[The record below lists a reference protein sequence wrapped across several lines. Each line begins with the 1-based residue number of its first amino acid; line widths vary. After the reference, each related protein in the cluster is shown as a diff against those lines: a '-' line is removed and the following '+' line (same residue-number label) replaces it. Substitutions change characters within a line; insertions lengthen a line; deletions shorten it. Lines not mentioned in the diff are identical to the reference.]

1 MKRSSCGAAWAALA
15 FLTALMV
22 VGHVAVAQQEQE
34 DDALLTLAK
43 ETWTG
48 DLDGIVERGFLR
60 VATAYDPILFL
71 YDGIEQRGAVHDI
84 ARKLERHF
92 SRAYAPRGRRIDM
105 VIKPMARDRIV
116 PSVAEG
122 LADIAIAD
130 LTVTPE
136 RQETVAFS
144 EPTDTNISELVV
156 TGPAA
161 PDVTSFDDLAR
172 VGLFLRRSSSY
183 FEHVQALNAKR
194 AAQGLAPIPVQAAD
208 ERLEDY
214 DLLELVQAGTIPAVV
229 VDSLTA
235 GLWAQV
241 FDKIKVHE
249 DLTVASGQQI
259 AWALRQ
265 DSPKLKKAVDE
276 FVKTVREGSRFGNI
290 LAKRYL
296 KSPRWVENVM
306 AREARSRYEKV
317 FDIIKTFSG
326 QYDFDWLIITAQ
338 GYQESRL
345 DQKRRSASG
354 AVGIMQILPATAA
367 GPNVRIPD
375 IYNAKNNVHA
385 GVKYMDFLRKQYF
398 SDPAIDP
405 VDQVLLSFGAY
416 NAGPGN
422 IHRARRRAVKMGL
435 DPNKW
440 FDNVEIAAGRV
451 ISRQPV
457 DYVRNIYKYY
467 VAYQYMENLKAQR
480 KEALEAV
487 EQ

>member
-1 MKRSSCGAAWAALA
+1 MKRLVQGMLCAALA
-15 FLTALMV
+15 FLAALPLANN
-22 VGHVAVAQQEQE
+22 GVAQQDEGE
-34 DDALLTLAK
+34 SALMDLAN

-60 VATAYDPILFL
+60 VATAYDPILFF

-84 ARKLERHF
+84 AHKLERHF
-92 SRAYAPRGRRIDM
+92 TRAYAHRGRRIDVVVM
-105 VIKPMARDRIV
+105 PMARDRII
-116 PSVAEG
+116 PSLADG
-122 LADIAIAD
+122 RADIAIAD

-136 RQETVAFS
+136 RQRTVAFS
-144 EPTDTNISELVV
+144 APTDTDISELVV

-161 PDVTSFDDLAR
+161 PNVTSFDALAE
-172 VGLFLRRSSSY
+172 VGVFVRRSSSY
-183 FEHVQALNAKR
+183 FEHLQALNAARKEK
-194 AAQGLAPIPVQAAD
+194 GLTPIPIQAAD
-208 ERLEDY
+208 ERLEDN
-214 DLLELVQAGTIPAVV
+214 DLLELVQAGTIPAVI

-235 GLWAQV
+235 GLWAKV
-241 FDKIKVHE
+241 FDKITVHE
-249 DLTVASGQQI
+249 DLAVDSGQEI
-259 AWALRQ
+259 AWALRK
-265 DSPKLKKAVDE
+265 DAPKLKEAVDGFIKE
-276 FVKTVREGSRFGNI
+276 VREGSRFGNI

-296 KSPRWVENVM
+296 KNPRWVENVM
-306 AREARSRYEKV
+306 AREARDRYGKV
-317 FDIIKTFSG
+317 FDIIKTFAG

-375 IYNAKNNVHA
+375 IYTAKNNVHA

-398 SDPAIDP
+398 SDPEIDP

-422 IHRARRRAVKMGL
+422 IHRARKRAVRMGL

-440 FDNVEIAAGRV
+440 FNNVEIAAGRV

-467 VAYQYMENLKAQR
+467 VAYQYMENLKAAR
-480 KEALEAV
+480 DKALEAV
-487 EQ
+487 DQ

>member
-1 MKRSSCGAAWAALA
+1 MKLLSKGAIGAALVSFAAL
-15 FLTALMV
+15 V
-22 VGHVAVAQQEQE
+22 VGGNAAVAQQDQE
-34 DDALLTLAK
+34 DSALLELAK

-60 VATAYDPILFL
+60 IATAYDPILFF

-84 ARKLERHF
+84 AHKLERHF
-92 SRAYAPRGRRIDM
+92 NRAYVPRGRRIDV
-105 VIKPMARDRIV
+105 VIKPMARDRIL

-122 LADIAIAD
+122 LADLAIAG
-130 LTVTPE
+130 LTITPE
-136 RQETVAFS
+136 RQKIVAFS
-144 EPTDTNISELVV
+144 EPTETNVSELVV

-161 PDVTSFDDLAR
+161 PNVASFDDLAQ

-183 FEHVQALNAKR
+183 FEHVQALNATR
-194 AAQGLAPIPVQAAD
+194 AAQGLAPIPVTAAD
-208 ERLEDY
+208 ERLENY

-229 VDSLTA
+229 VDSVTA

-241 FDKIKVHE
+241 FNKIKVHE
-249 DLTVASGQQI
+249 DLAVDSGQEF

-265 DSPKLKKAVDE
+265 DSPKLKEAVDD
-276 FVKTVREGSRFGNI
+276 FVKKVREGSRFGNI

-296 KSPRWVENVM
+296 KNPRWVRNVM
-306 AREARSRYEKV
+306 AREERDRYAKT
-317 FDIIKTFSG
+317 FDIIKTFSD

-385 GVKYMDFLRKQYF
+385 GVKYMHFLRKQYF

-422 IHRARRRAVKMGL
+422 IHKARRRAVRMGL

>member
-1 MKRSSCGAAWAALA
+1 MKLLSRGALRAALVT
-15 FLTALMV
+15 LSALV
-22 VGHVAVAQQEQE
+22 IGGNAAVAQQDQ
-34 DDALLTLAK
+34 DDSALLELAN

-60 VATAYDPILFL
+60 IATAYDPILFF

-84 ARKLERHF
+84 AHKLERHF
-92 SRAYAPRGRRIDM
+92 NRAYVPRGRRIDV
-105 VIKPMARDRIV
+105 VIKPMARDRIL
-116 PSVAEG
+116 PSVAQG
-122 LADIAIAD
+122 LADLAIAD
-130 LTVTPE
+130 LTITPE

-144 EPTDTNISELVV
+144 EPTDTNISEFVV
-156 TGPAA
+156 TGAA
-161 PDVTSFDDLAR
+161 AANVASFDDLAK
-172 VGLFLRRSSSY
+172 VGVFVRRSSSY
-183 FEHVQALNAKR
+183 FEHLQALNATR
-194 AAQGLAPIPVQAAD
+194 QTEGLAPIPVTAAD

-214 DLLELVQAGTIPAVV
+214 DLLELVQAGTIPAVI

-241 FDKIKVHE
+241 FDKITVHD
-249 DLTVASGQQI
+249 DLVVDSGQQI
-259 AWALRQ
+259 AWALRK
-265 DSPKLKKAVDE
+265 DSPKLQKAVDG
-276 FVKTVREGSRFGNI
+276 FVKEVREGSRFGNI
-290 LAKRYL
+290 LARRYL
-296 KSPRWVENVM
+296 KNPRWVENVM
-306 AREARSRYEKV
+306 AQEARSRYEKT
-317 FDIIKTFSG
+317 FDIIKTFSD

-385 GVKYMDFLRKQYF
+385 GVKYMHFLRKQYF

-422 IHRARRRAVKMGL
+422 IHKARRRAVRMGL